1 MRKPVM
7 METMNGI
14 LAAVVVPVVVGA
26 VVVGAVVVGAVVV
39 GAVVVGAVVVGAV
52 VVGAVVVGAVVVGV
66 VGAVVVGAVVAAG
79 TNIVVVG
86 TVVAAGTNIVVV
98 GTVVALVIL
107 IVWSMRRLM
116 RLTMTTMVGTMA
128 SVFVVATIMMMAV
141 IKGQTAAIA
150 VVMMAAGR
158 VALWTHRN
166 EVAKMYCLCLYSY

>member
-14 LAAVVVPVVVGA
+14 LAAVVVPVVVGTVVA
-26 VVVGAVVVGAVVV
+26 AGTNIVVVGAVVVGAVVV
-39 GAVVVGAVVVGAV
+39 GAVVVGAVVVG
-52 VVGAVVVGAVVVGV
+52 
-66 VGAVVVGAVVAAG
+66 
-79 TNIVVVG
+79 

-98 GTVVALVIL
+98 GTVVALVII

-128 SVFVVATIMMMAV
+128 WVFVVATIMMMAV

-166 EVAKMYCLCLYSY
+166 EVAKMYCLCRYSY

>member
-1 MRKPVM
+1 MRKPVK

-39 GAVVVGAVVVGAV
+39 G
-52 VVGAVVVGAVVVGV
+52 
-66 VGAVVVGAVVAAG
+66 
-79 TNIVVVG
+79 

-98 GTVVALVIL
+98 GTVVALVII

-128 SVFVVATIMMMAV
+128 WVFVVATIMMMAV

-166 EVAKMYCLCLYSY
+166 EVAKMYCLCRYSY